1 VAHIT
6 DFTIGSLLR
15 IVIYHRDG
23 IMTGPIAIDESGNLG
38 SSGTRYF
45 TMVAIVMF
53 RTRHLK
59 KAADVIPNKGYEVKW
74 NHQDY

>member
-1 VAHIT
+1 
-6 DFTIGSLLR
+6 
-15 IVIYHRDG
+15 
-23 IMTGPIAIDESGNLG
+23 MTGLIAIDESGYLG

-59 KAADVIPNKGYEVKW
+59 KAADVIPNKCYEVKW